1 MRPIR
6 LTMQAFGSYGARTVI
21 DFERTNQNLFLI
33 TGDTGAGKTT
43 IFDAIVFALYGEASS
58 GTNKK
63 DGAELQSQFAGYETE
78 PFVELIFSEGK
89 GEDKKEYTVR
99 RVPRHVRPRRRGGGQ
114 TEAGRSV
121 SLTMPDGTEYPQKE
135 TDRKLEEIVGLS
147 KSQFMQVAMI
157 AQGEFMEL
165 LRASSDNKKAI
176 FRRLFHT
183 ELYQEIVEELKRRSG
198 EKAEEVSQIQAVCR
212 TEVSHIQI
220 PEDDEKAEQ
229 LRALRDMFLMSKT
242 LSVVDL
248 EALLEGLSGLC
259 ADLQERL
266 EAAARERETAE
277 KAYQARRDAL
287 TKAEEL
293 LGQFE
298 ILEKAGKELEVCE
311 SEQAEMENRRQLAGR
326 IRGAYRIREEFRRY
340 EEAEKRAA
348 ETRESIARLEESL
361 PGLAGAREA
370 AEKKLEAAR
379 NSLEEARKTEASV
392 SERAEKALKLL
403 ERLEEAGKEEARKKA
418 EWQRAKKASEAAREA
433 ERELEEQ
440 EKEWR
445 AQSEQLADVKVRR
458 ELWHSRNRAAQ
469 EAKEEA
475 GAAKRLCG
483 EAGQQREQAR
493 EAGRKFAVATR
504 EYEEKHGEYERL
516 RGLFLEIQA
525 GILAREELKPGKP
538 CPVCGSTEHPS
549 PCVLPEGHQDLT
561 RETLENRRKE
571 TERLR
576 TAQEK
581 ASLDS
586 QTAGRLWREKEQA
599 AKRAAGTLF
608 RKLEEILPGWEEEQ
622 AGSGLSESGA
632 DDGPDAR
639 TAEERETAAEE
650 ETLTDQEIMRLES
663 AGKQI
668 RAWRRELE
676 QEEVRLREDA
686 RRLEDV
692 QNSLKGL
699 DEKKEQMK
707 KDSEEAAQKEKEAG
721 EALAGSR
728 AALEALEASRDYPTR
743 EAAREAREQAR
754 KETAGRQKIFE
765 EAKEKEASA
774 AGELLKARTL
784 LDQCRKELPDQE
796 KDCGDRKTDYQNVLM
811 ESGMSEAEWKEL
823 TERYAQD
830 EPERLQEEIRAH
842 DERRAAAS
850 GKLSAARESI
860 GGRERPAPEI
870 LREEAQEAERVRQ
883 AAQKRQE
890 EIGTLYRSNSGV
902 RQKLAQGME
911 EWGKVLEVHSRLSTL
926 YQMLAGKMTGARM
939 DIETYVQR
947 YYLDRIL
954 HAANRRFREMS
965 AGQYELR
972 MCGEDKAGT
981 GKNRGLDLMV
991 YSAVTGKEREVRTL
1005 SGGESFMAALS
1016 LALGMA
1022 DQIQETSA
1030 AVSLDVMFI
1039 DEGFGSLDDHSRAQ
1053 AVRVLQEMTD
1063 GSRMIGIISHVTE
1076 LKQEIEDQLI
1086 VTKDEDGSHVRWQ
1099 IS

>member
-198 EKAEEVSQIQAVCR
+198 EKVEEVSQIQTVCR
-212 TEVSHIQI
+212 TEVSHIQV

-229 LRALRDMFLMSKT
+229 LRALRDTVLMSKT

-576 TAQEK
+576 TARR
-581 ASLDS
+581 
-586 QTAGRLWREKEQA
+586 RLLW
-599 AKRAAGTLF
+599 
-608 RKLEEILPGWEEEQ
+608 ILRLP
-622 AGSGLSESGA
+622 AGSGGKKNRLRRGPPERCSGSWKKSFP
-632 DDGPDAR
+632 DGRKNRPVPDCQRAER
-639 TAEERETAAEE
+639 TTDRMPERQKKEKRRQRKRP
-650 ETLTDQEIMRLES
+650 L
-663 AGKQI
+663 QI
-668 RAWRRELE
+668 RKSCVWSRRGNRSAPGG
-676 QEEVRLREDA
+676 VNWSR
-686 RRLEDV
+686 
-692 QNSLKGL
+692 
-699 DEKKEQMK
+699 KK
-707 KDSEEAAQKEKEAG
+707 
-721 EALAGSR
+721 
-728 AALEALEASRDYPTR
+728 
-743 EAAREAREQAR
+743 
-754 KETAGRQKIFE
+754 
-765 EAKEKEASA
+765 
-774 AGELLKARTL
+774 
-784 LDQCRKELPDQE
+784 
-796 KDCGDRKTDYQNVLM
+796 
-811 ESGMSEAEWKEL
+811 SG
-823 TERYAQD
+823 
-830 EPERLQEEIRAH
+830 
-842 DERRAAAS
+842 
-850 GKLSAARESI
+850 
-860 GGRERPAPEI
+860 
-870 LREEAQEAERVRQ
+870 
-883 AAQKRQE
+883 
-890 EIGTLYRSNSGV
+890 
-902 RQKLAQGME
+902 
-911 EWGKVLEVHSRLSTL
+911 
-926 YQMLAGKMTGARM
+926 
-939 DIETYVQR
+939 
-947 YYLDRIL
+947 
-954 HAANRRFREMS
+954 
-965 AGQYELR
+965 
-972 MCGEDKAGT
+972 
-981 GKNRGLDLMV
+981 
-991 YSAVTGKEREVRTL
+991 
-1005 SGGESFMAALS
+1005 
-1016 LALGMA
+1016 
-1022 DQIQETSA
+1022 
-1030 AVSLDVMFI
+1030 
-1039 DEGFGSLDDHSRAQ
+1039 
-1053 AVRVLQEMTD
+1053 
-1063 GSRMIGIISHVTE
+1063 
-1076 LKQEIEDQLI
+1076 
-1086 VTKDEDGSHVRWQ
+1086 
-1099 IS
+1099 